1 MKINVPLNQ
10 DGKILNLGTLNI
22 GWKWFNIDI
31 GEYIHLFI
39 IIKKM
44 KTMAYNL
51 KLLHQSLMK
60 GVLLVTLVLIH

>member
-39 IIKKM
+39 IIKK
-44 KTMAYNL
+44 K
-51 KLLHQSLMK
+51 
-60 GVLLVTLVLIH
+60 